1 MTFLTKKTI
10 EKQGEAAMGTF
21 LFPDEYYESTYI
33 IPFEKYV
40 KKGYKAVIFD
50 IDNTL
55 VPHNAMHDERS
66 KALFER
72 LKAIGLK
79 YAFVSNNNEFRVREF
94 NREVRG
100 EYVFKAGKPSGA
112 GFNKAMIKLGTNKD
126 NTFFVGDQLF
136 TDIWGANNAK
146 LHSILVN
153 QIDKKEEI
161 QIVLKRYL
169 EKPVLKLYLRNH
181 GMISAESLNRK
192 R

>member
-1 MTFLTKKTI
+1 
-10 EKQGEAAMGTF
+10 MGTF

-33 IPFEKYV
+33 IPFSKYA

-72 LKAIGLK
+72 LKSLGLK

-100 EYVFKAGKPSGA
+100 EYVFKAGKPSAA
-112 GFNKAMIKLGTNKD
+112 GFNKAMIKLGTTKE
-126 NTFFVGDQLF
+126 NTLFVGDQLF

-153 QIDKKEEI
+153 QIDKQEEI

-169 EKPVLKLYLRNH
+169 EKPILKLYLRNH
-181 GMISAESLNRK
+181 GMITEESLTRK
-192 R
+192 K

>member
-1 MTFLTKKTI
+1 
-10 EKQGEAAMGTF
+10 MGTF
-21 LFPDEYYESTYI
+21 LFPDEYYESAYI
-33 IPFEKYV
+33 IPYAKYA
-40 KKGYKAVIFD
+40 KQGYKAVVFD

-66 KALFER
+66 IALFER
-72 LKAIGLK
+72 LKELGLK
-79 YAFVSNNNEFRVREF
+79 YGFVSNNNEARVREF

-100 EYVFKAGKPSGA
+100 EYAFKAGKPSA
-112 GFNKAMIKLGTNKD
+112 LGFNKVMIKLGTNKE
-126 NTFFVGDQLF
+126 NTLFVGDQIF

-181 GMISAESLNRK
+181 GMITEASLTRRK
-192 R
+192 